1 MSRLEGQAAI
11 VTGAVRGIGLGIAR
25 RLAAE
30 GCSIVVWDG
39 DVTEFGPVSAGFT
52 PLISL
57 PVDVADRLRVEQALA
72 ATMEAANRIDIL
84 VASKAVLA

>member
-30 GCSIVVWDG
+30 GCSIVVWDR
-39 DVTEFGPVSAGFT
+39 DVTEFDPVSAGFT
-52 PLISL
+52 LLSL
-57 PVDVADRLRVEQALA
+57 AVDVASPECTFTTG
-72 ATMEAANRIDIL
+72 ATFDLSGGRATY
-84 VASKAVLA
+84 